1 MSAQCH
7 KAGLTCEHSLTLYCK
22 PLCRGIKQP
31 KKLATHEL
39 GLPVGPMLLWW
50 LHASLLQVA
59 LTRQGMP
66 AKALQAVRMLLAS
79 EQLHSQRSAADFAK
93 QIDPLHE
100 ESCLQVL
107 PIAADDLNISN
118 HPHFSSLSHLY
129 STV

>member
-1 MSAQCH
+1 
-7 KAGLTCEHSLTLYCK
+7 
-22 PLCRGIKQP
+22 
-31 KKLATHEL
+31 
-39 GLPVGPMLLWW
+39 MLLWW

-118 HPHFSSLSHLY
+118 HPHFSSLSHMY